1 MTKVN
6 VLLIDPSELNWL
18 VFLNI
23 QRAQSVH
30 DTWYHQIF
38 RTKRCAIAP
47 IKVARIKYGS
57 TPISMRRVTTPIA
70 VLV

>member
-6 VLLIDPSELNWL
+6 VLLIDPSVLNWL

-30 DTWYHQIF
+30 DTWYHQI
-38 RTKRCAIAP
+38 KRCAIAP